1 MWYLHCHEKD
11 AETYARLLNLT
22 GVKEKIQFFF
32 NPFDLREALQKEKGA
47 EKNAKVALGSG
58 TFFNLLD
65 VCETL
70 SKDGIKNIV
79 VLKEMPRRSFLKEA
93 YRLGA
98 ALVLSAK
105 DTVEFLHLVETGDE
119 ADEKSFH
126 SSQETEG
133 SAVSFA
139 LDTSDFEPVVLG
151 AFDAADDP
159 EIFKA
164 SGATG
169 ASDADVFFEDG
180 LEEPGDLDF
189 LSEVR
194 KGPQHFKTVENG
206 RSDMSGFESGVAEE
220 MEREDE
226 RKLSVLA
233 PEDFEA
239 QYGRG
244 SRFEE
249 PHTANLKSQAAKRES
264 SYIEEPDMSALDG
277 QEEYLPSMEDE
288 VAGLSEVYESG
299 MAATSDEVGATGAA
313 GAIEAEAQIEANSEL
328 QYPHPLLAFCSVR
341 GGVGKSAVS
350 TMVALAAA
358 RAGKKVALV
367 DLDLLFG
374 NLFGYFGLG
383 KPIDLTFYAENK
395 NDQKLQQTGTEVA
408 DNLVLFGPCERPEF
422 AELLNA
428 SIQKLLSVLSSSFEL
443 VVIDTSTSWGDV
455 TATVAQTANKV
466 CLMSDERCGAI
477 SSLGRGAELL
487 FKLGVPRT
495 NIIRLINRSDARNR
509 DAEFFNRTSAG
520 LERVPTLKIFDGG
533 VSVSEFLSA
542 GDAVSLLDI
551 ENVFSESCKK
561 LTAQLL
567 REVGALPAGDQAK
580 EFFAEKKKSGSI
592 LRFAQRTFLKDAS

>member
-11 AETYARLLNLT
+11 AETYTRLLNLA

-32 NPFDLREALQKEKGA
+32 NPFDLRAALQKEKGT

-58 TFFNLLD
+58 TFFNSLD
-65 VCETL
+65 VCEAL

-126 SSQETEG
+126 SSQETQRP
-133 SAVSFA
+133 AVSFA
-139 LDTSDFEPVVLG
+139 LDTSDFEPAVLG
-151 AFDAADDP
+151 AFDAADNP

-164 SGATG
+164 SGAAG

-180 LEEPGDLDF
+180 LEEPEDLGF
-189 LSEVR
+189 LSEVL

-206 RSDMSGFESGVAEE
+206 RSDMSGFESSVAEE
-220 MEREDE
+220 TEREGE
-226 RKLSVLA
+226 RKLSVLT

-239 QYGRG
+239 QYRRG

-249 PHTANLKSQAAKRES
+249 PHTANLKNQAAKIES
-264 SYIEEPDMSALDG
+264 SYIEEPDMGALDV
-277 QEEYLPSMEDE
+277 QEEYLPSMEDK
-288 VAGLSEVYESG
+288 VAGSSEVYEPG
-299 MAATSDEVGATGAA
+299 MAATVDAPDAV
-313 GAIEAEAQIEANSEL
+313 GAIETEAQFEVESEL

-358 RAGKKVALV
+358 RVGKKVALV

-395 NDQKLQQTGTEVA
+395 NDQKLLQAGTEVA
-408 DNLVLFGPCERPEF
+408 ENLVLFGPCERPEF

-428 SIQKLLSVLSSSFEL
+428 SIPKILSVLSSSFEL

-455 TATVAQTANKV
+455 TATIAQTANKV

-520 LERVPTLKIFDGG
+520 LERVPTLKIFEGG

-551 ENVFSESCKK
+551 ENVFPESCKK

-567 REVGALPAGDQAK
+567 REVGALPEGDQAK
-580 EFFAEKKKSGSI
+580 AFFAEKKKSGSI

>member
-11 AETYARLLNLT
+11 AETYTKLLKLV

-32 NPFDLREALQKEKGA
+32 NPFDLRAALQKEKDA
-47 EKNAKVALGSG
+47 EKTAKVALGSG
-58 TFFNLLD
+58 TFFNPLD
-65 VCETL
+65 VCEGL

-79 VLKEMPRRSFLKEA
+79 VLKEMPRRSFLEDA

-105 DTVEFLHLVETGDE
+105 DTVDFLHLVETGDE
-119 ADEKSFH
+119 ADGKSFH
-126 SSQETEG
+126 SSQETEE

-139 LDTSDFEPVVLG
+139 LDTFEFEPNSSD
-151 AFDAADDP
+151 AFDAADALEADAF
-159 EIFKA
+159 FKA
-164 SGATG
+164 SGASG
-169 ASDADVFFEDG
+169 VSDSAAFFGDG
-180 LEEPGDLDF
+180 LEEPDMDAL
-189 LSEVR
+189 EV
-194 KGPQHFKTVENG
+194 Q
-206 RSDMSGFESGVAEE
+206 
-220 MEREDE
+220 
-226 RKLSVLA
+226 
-233 PEDFEA
+233 EDF
-239 QYGRG
+239 
-244 SRFEE
+244 F
-249 PHTANLKSQAAKRES
+249 
-264 SYIEEPDMSALDG
+264 
-277 QEEYLPSMEDE
+277 PSMEDE
-288 VAGLSEVYESG
+288 FAEAAEVYEPG
-299 MAATSDEVGATGAA
+299 MAATVDATGA
-313 GAIEAEAQIEANSEL
+313 IEEAQLEANSEL

-395 NDQKLQQTGTEVA
+395 NDQKLLQAGTEVA

-422 AELLNA
+422 AELLNT
-428 SIQKLLSVLSSSFEL
+428 SIQKLLSVLSSYYEL

-455 TATVAQTANKV
+455 TATIAQTANKV